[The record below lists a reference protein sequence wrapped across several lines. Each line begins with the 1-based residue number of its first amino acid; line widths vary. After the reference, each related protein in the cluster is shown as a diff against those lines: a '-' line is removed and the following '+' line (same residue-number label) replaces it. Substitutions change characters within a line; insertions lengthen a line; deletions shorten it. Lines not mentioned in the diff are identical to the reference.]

1 MKLTLVIMCIIDSL
15 GRKVGFTMPWTPN
28 KACRRKI
35 LEEGL
40 VLDLLSLYLWRSPRG
55 SWKDG
60 SRRENFKVVS
70 I

>member
-1 MKLTLVIMCIIDSL
+1 
-15 GRKVGFTMPWTPN
+15 MPWTPN

-70 I
+70 IQMIEDGLTQGDYVERGED